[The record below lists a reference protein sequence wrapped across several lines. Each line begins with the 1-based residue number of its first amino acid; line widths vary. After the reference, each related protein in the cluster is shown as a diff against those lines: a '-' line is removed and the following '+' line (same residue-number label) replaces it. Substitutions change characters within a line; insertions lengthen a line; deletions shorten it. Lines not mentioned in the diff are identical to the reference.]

1 MATTADAPKRVTI
14 EGDDILERA
23 LTWVRG
29 HRQIASWTGI
39 ILVVAAGLFYWNR
52 ISTEQSERV
61 ADSRL
66 GSARLAFESSNY
78 PLAASELSQITVNYA
93 GTQSAQQATLLLA
106 QVRMLQ
112 GQSDQATQL
121 LATFAPS
128 ASTAYRAQ
136 AYGLLGATYENTA
149 HPREAADAYLKAAAA
164 TSLPF
169 LKAQYLSDAG
179 RAWTTS
185 GDTAA
190 AVKAYQ
196 DIAITLDSTG
206 TATEAKVRLGELTK
220 GTWKVPQK

>member
-14 EGDDILERA
+14 EGDDLLERSLA
-23 LTWVRG
+23 WVRG
-29 HRQIASWTGI
+29 HRQFASWGGI
-39 ILVVAAGLFYWNR
+39 VLVVAAGLFYWNR

-66 GSARLAFESSNY
+66 GSARLAFESNNY

-93 GTQSAQQATLLLA
+93 GTNAAQQATLLLA
-106 QVRMLQ
+106 QVRMMQ
-112 GQSDQATQL
+112 GQSDQASQML
-121 LATFAPS
+121 SAFASS
-128 ASTAYRAQ
+128 ASSAYRAQ
-136 AYGLLGATYENTA
+136 AYGLLGATYENTS

-164 TSLPF
+164 TALPF

-185 GDTAA
+185 GDTTA

-196 DIAITLDSTG
+196 EIATTLDSTG
-206 TATEAKVRLGELTK
+206 TVTEAKVRLGELTK
-220 GTWKVPQK
+220 GAWKAPQK

>member
-1 MATTADAPKRVTI
+1 VAI
-14 EGDDILERA
+14 EGDDVLERSLA
-23 LTWVRG
+23 WVRG
-29 HRQIASWTGI
+29 HRQFTSWAGVV
-39 ILVVAAGLFYWNR
+39 LLVAAGLFYWNR

-66 GSARLAFESSNY
+66 GSARLAFESNNY

-93 GTQSAQQATLLLA
+93 GTNAAQQATLLLA

-112 GQSDQATQL
+112 GQSDQASQMLT
-121 LATFAPS
+121 AFASS
-128 ASTAYRAQ
+128 ASSAYRAQ

-149 HPREAADAYLKAAAA
+149 HPREAADAYQKAAGA
-164 TSLPF
+164 TAMPF

-185 GDTAA
+185 GDTVA

-196 DIAITLDSTG
+196 EIATTLDSTG

-220 GTWKVPQK
+220 GTWKAPQK

>member
-1 MATTADAPKRVTI
+1 MATTADAPKRVAI
-14 EGDDILERA
+14 EGEDVLERS
-23 LTWVRG
+23 LRWVRG
-29 HRQIASWTGI
+29 HPQFASWTGI
-39 ILVVAAGLFYWNR
+39 VLVVAAGLFYWNR

-61 ADSRL
+61 ADNRL
-66 GSARLAFESSNY
+66 GSARLAFESNNY

-93 GTQSAQQATLLLA
+93 GTHSAQQATLLLA

-121 LATFAPS
+121 LAAFAPS
-128 ASTAYRAQ
+128 AVTAYRAQ

-164 TSLPF
+164 TALPF

-185 GDTAA
+185 GDTVA

-196 DIAITLDSTG
+196 EIATALDSTG
-206 TATEAKVRLGELTK
+206 MATEAKVRLGELTK
-220 GTWKVPQK
+220 GTWKAPQK

>member
-1 MATTADAPKRVTI
+1 MATMAEAPKRVAI
-14 EGDDILERA
+14 EGDDVLERSLA
-23 LTWVRG
+23 WVRA
-29 HRQIASWTGI
+29 HRQFSSWTAV
-39 ILVVAAGLFYWNR
+39 ILLVAGGLFYWNR

-61 ADSRL
+61 ADGRL
-66 GSARLAFESSNY
+66 GSARLAFESNNY

-93 GTQSAQQATLLLA
+93 GTHAAQQATLLLA

-112 GQSDQATQL
+112 GQSDQATQIL
-121 LATFAPS
+121 NTFAPG

-164 TSLPF
+164 TPLPF
-169 LKAQYLSDAG
+169 LKAQFLSDAG
-179 RAWTTS
+179 RAWTS
-185 GDTAA
+185 AGDTAG

-196 DIAITLDSTG
+196 EIATTLDSTG

-220 GTWKVPQK
+220 GTWKAPQK